1 MGSLLPHHFT
11 FVVIIYLI
19 KFCSVKLK
27 KVGLNSQKPP
37 PPPPVRFV
45 TEVMWMEIVFLFFS
59 FLSWKVTICFKEL
72 VRVLPELLKLLGAS
86 SLGDLQ
92 HTVLLTQGP
101 ALSMVTISLVWTS
114 LKRGWGGEDGAQT
127 CSLGDSQSDWTFRC
141 SR

>member
-1 MGSLLPHHFT
+1 M
-11 FVVIIYLI
+11 
-19 KFCSVKLK
+19 
-27 KVGLNSQKPP
+27 GLNSQKPP

-45 TEVMWMEIVFLFFS
+45 TKVIWMEIVFLFFS

-114 LKRGWGGEDGAQT
+114 LKRGWGGRMGRRHVLLVILKATGLSGVVDRDCARE
-127 CSLGDSQSDWTFRC
+127 
-141 SR
+141 